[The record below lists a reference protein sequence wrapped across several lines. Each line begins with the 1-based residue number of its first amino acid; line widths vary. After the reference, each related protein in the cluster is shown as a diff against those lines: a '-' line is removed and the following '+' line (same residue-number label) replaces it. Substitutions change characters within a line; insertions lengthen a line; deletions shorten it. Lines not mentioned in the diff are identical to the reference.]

1 MIYLREIKYIDNKD
15 LLNILNNPSEIQS
28 IRRNIQ
34 QGDVYIVKNYF
45 DETKCDSIVD
55 YLRKVGQGSFPN
67 YHPIEKGAPNFHR
80 MNKLDPRAYVK
91 GAFHQF
97 NFFPWNQD
105 YFDLFDSCEAA
116 YALKNLTSNH
126 KANKY
131 LKNEPE
137 EGCTARIAAQFYPRG
152 YGLLNKHTD
161 PVDMHQLTV
170 PIMILS
176 QKGKDF
182 NTGGAYVEKEDG
194 EKIILDDICSKGDI
208 IYFSAEI
215 PHGVLPI
222 DPIVKLP
229 WNNFQGRWMLL
240 LAVNKVAGNTLIAD
254 ATDLES

>member
-1 MIYLREIKYIDNKD
+1 MIYLRNIKYIDRKD
-15 LLNILNNPSEIQS
+15 LNITINNSNEIQS
-28 IRRNIQ
+28 IRKNIA
-34 QGDVYIVKNYF
+34 QGDIYIVKNYYGV
-45 DETKCDSIVD
+45 TKCDSIVD
-55 YLRKVGQGSFPN
+55 YLKKVGQSSFPN

-97 NFFPWNQD
+97 NYFPWNHD
-105 YFDLFDSCEAA
+105 YFDLFGTCEDA
-116 YALKNLTSNH
+116 YALKNLISNQ
-126 KANKY
+126 KADKF

-137 EGCTARIAAQFYPRG
+137 EGCTARIAVQFYPRG

-161 PVDMHQLTV
+161 PVDIHQLTV

-176 QKGKDF
+176 EKGKDF
-182 NTGGAYVEKEDG
+182 NTGGGYVEKKNGD
-194 EKIILDDICSKGDI
+194 KVILDDICSKGDI

-222 DPIVKLP
+222 DPIVNLP
-229 WNNFQGRWMLL
+229 WINFQGRWMLL

-254 ATDLES
+254 ASDLET